1 MITYAEAG
9 KALRML
15 VYSLFVLIAYMVQVI
30 GCFAWEC
37 FLILWRHKVHVVLA
51 CFCVAVAVSLVPLL
65 VAFCWAIA

>member
-30 GCFAWEC
+30 GGVAWEC
-37 FLILWRHKVHVVLA
+37 FLILWRHKVQVVLA
-51 CFCVAVAVSLVPLL
+51 CLCVAVVVSLVPLL